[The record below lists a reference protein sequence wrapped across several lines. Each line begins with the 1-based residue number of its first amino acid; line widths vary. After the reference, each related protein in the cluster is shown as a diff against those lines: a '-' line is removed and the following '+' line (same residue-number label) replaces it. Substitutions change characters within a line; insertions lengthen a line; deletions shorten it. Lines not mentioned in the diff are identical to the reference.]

1 MTSIA
6 RTLVAKLA
14 RMNPKLMS
22 VAPARHMRFR
32 SHPLERSRLTK
43 MLPLHV
49 RPPPTVP
56 MSEVMEY

>member
-1 MTSIA
+1 
-6 RTLVAKLA
+6 
-14 RMNPKLMS
+14 MNPKLMS